1 MIEKILE
8 GLAWGLFFVAAVVP
22 VAAFSVAW
30 SWLWPLLRKSKET
43 EIELLAKL
51 FEDQPEEPPELPEES
66 PELPIDEDMPPYR
79 FTASTIVR
87 PPKVIRKAD
96 VEDDD

>member
-8 GLAWGLFFVAAVVP
+8 GLAWGLFFVAAIVP

-30 SWLWPLLRKSKET
+30 SWLGPLVIKPKEK
-43 EIELLAKL
+43 ENELLAKL
-51 FEDQPEEPPELPEES
+51 FEELPELPELPEES
-66 PELPIDEDMPPYR
+66 PEIPINEEPPTYR

-87 PPKVIRKAD
+87 PPNVIRKED